1 MQNPPKN
8 REAMKQPSPLS
19 NEPTLESIRA
29 EKQKTLEAIRTQQE
43 FIRNSARKFYAPT
56 AETGSKINKIMQ
68 LIDIGLFLFDIVHRS
83 VRWGKRN
90 FNRSTSASKSEET
103 ERNRG

>member
-1 MQNPPKN
+1 
-8 REAMKQPSPLS
+8 MKQPSSLS

-43 FIRNSARKFYAPT
+43 FIRNSARKLYAPT

-68 LIDIGLFLFDIVHRS
+68 LIDIGLFMFDIVRRS
-83 VRWGKRN
+83 VRWGKRS
-90 FNRSTSASKSEET
+90 FSGSTSASKSEET
-103 ERNRG
+103 EGDRGRHFKS